1 MSAGTR
7 LTEARSFL
15 RRRARA
21 GYSRSKSSFM
31 PALRITFCAV
41 AAYVVA
47 ERVLGHEG
55 PLFAATS
62 SIIALGFVKGPRVRK
77 VLEVA
82 IGCTLGI
89 TVGDLLLHFLGPGI
103 WQAALVLLVSIL
115 LARFL
120 DSGSI
125 FTTQMALQ
133 SVLVVLLPAPAGGP
147 FTRSL
152 DAVIGG
158 AFALVVT
165 MLIPGDPRSEPRSHL
180 QKLLD
185 ELSGVLRDC
194 SDALAKSDPTMAW
207 HALIRARASQSL
219 IDDVRGSFSSA
230 REVARISL
238 AYRRHREEV
247 GDLQDS
253 AEMADLAMRNSRVFS
268 RRLTSVINHA
278 AMTDEAI
285 EAFSE
290 VLQETADAVEILA
303 EGLSDRDPG
312 ARERRLSGA
321 RNDLAEIATRLHPKH
336 LGIATMEGEGL
347 VLVFRP
353 LMVDLLEAAGLS
365 HDDAAA
371 YLPKL

>member
-15 RRRARA
+15 RKRGRA

-31 PALRITFCAV
+31 PALRMTFCAV

-47 ERVLGHEG
+47 EQVLGHQA

-62 SIIALGFVKGPRVRK
+62 SIIALGFAKGPRVRK

-89 TVGDLLLHFLGPGI
+89 AVGDLLLHFLGPGI

-133 SVLVVLLPAPAGGP
+133 SVLVVLLPAPTGGP

-152 DAVIGG
+152 DAIIGG

-185 ELSGVLRDC
+185 ELSGVLREC
-194 SDALAKSDPTMAW
+194 SDALAKSDPTKAW
-207 HALIRARASQSL
+207 HALVRARASQPL

-230 REVARISL
+230 REVARISP
-238 AYRRHREEV
+238 AYRRHRDEV

-321 RNDLAEIATRLHPKH
+321 RNDLAAIATRLHPKH

-347 VLVFRP
+347 ILVFRP

-365 HDDAAA
+365 HDDAAS